1 MEDLIVDPLKRVSVD
16 AHLDTDVAKAIDATG
31 FCELEPAEDSFLELG
46 EKASDNVPEA
56 VSSWDAGDILFDSK
70 VSKEMPATLR
80 QLGQKKSVAWFEL
93 VVMESTIDQNVNSA
107 VPITLELQVGD
118 GSWESSLIQPQDD
131 GNQDSKDLV
140 SFDLVLIWDKLL

>member
-1 MEDLIVDPLKRVSVD
+1 
-16 AHLDTDVAKAIDATG
+16 
-31 FCELEPAEDSFLELG
+31 
-46 EKASDNVPEA
+46 
-56 VSSWDAGDILFDSK
+56 
-70 VSKEMPATLR
+70 
-80 QLGQKKSVAWFEL
+80 
-93 VVMESTIDQNVNSA
+93 MESTIDQNVNSA